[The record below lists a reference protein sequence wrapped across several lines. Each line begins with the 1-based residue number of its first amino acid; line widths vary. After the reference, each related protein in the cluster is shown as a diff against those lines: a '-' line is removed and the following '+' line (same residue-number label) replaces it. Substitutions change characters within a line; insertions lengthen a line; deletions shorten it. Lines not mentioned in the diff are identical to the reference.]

1 MSRPAA
7 CSWQVLEPGDAQGN
21 WVRKNQHLA
30 EDFPAARLVF
40 SLACRGCCGIYEAQG
55 IARENKGEG

>member
-30 EDFPAARLVF
+30 EDFPATSCGGKLVEDAVG
-40 SLACRGCCGIYEAQG
+40 SMKHRG
-55 IARENKGEG
+55 